1 MFARVTTVQVRPDAI
16 DEAITIFRDSVIP
29 AAKSQNGFQTGY
41 LLTDRATGKGV
52 SVTIWDSLE
61 NLKANEASGFYQA
74 QVAKFAPLFTA
85 APTMD
90 LYEVT
95 AQG

>member
-1 MFARVTTVQVRPDAI
+1 
-16 DEAITIFRDSVIP
+16 
-29 AAKSQNGFQTGY
+29 
-41 LLTDRATGKGV
+41 
-52 SVTIWDSLE
+52 VTIWDSLE
-61 NLKANEASGFYQA
+61 NLKANESSGFYQA